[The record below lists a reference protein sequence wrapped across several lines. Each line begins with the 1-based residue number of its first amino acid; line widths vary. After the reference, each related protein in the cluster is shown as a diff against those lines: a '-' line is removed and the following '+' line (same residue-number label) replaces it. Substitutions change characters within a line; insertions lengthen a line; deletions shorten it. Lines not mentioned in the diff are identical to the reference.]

1 MTRQHSKGDAV
12 TRTSDPQGALT
23 VSRFLCMPSK
33 GVLRAQ
39 LHTVVYVSQEQNLPR
54 DPCTG
59 DSGATSWKGSQM
71 CSPHPCKPKFQ
82 LKALGRRWLGE
93 DEDVGLQ
100 SALSS
105 WGALQLHGCQGASF
119 SPSLL
124 GRGVALRAASVPGA
138 LGTVLHN

>member
-23 VSRFLCMPSK
+23 VSRFPCMPSK

-71 CSPHPCKPKFQ
+71 CSSHPHVLLIVGALTTEVGTTQLSGNTPNGRGACFEAVSFKNLCLLVPAALPKFP
-82 LKALGRRWLGE
+82 LKGSGE
-93 DEDVGLQ
+93 E
-100 SALSS
+100 
-105 WGALQLHGCQGASF
+105 
-119 SPSLL
+119 
-124 GRGVALRAASVPGA
+124 VAW
-138 LGTVLHN
+138 